1 MAIRHEATIRTHRP
15 PADVFDTLVAVET
28 WPTWLIASGITA
40 VERLDPGDLAAG
52 SRLRIQQFV
61 AGRRATIDAT
71 VEAIE
76 RPTHFSVTG
85 RDQDGAGTRIEA
97 RIGPDADPALTA
109 LGWQLEI
116 TLPFRLRI
124 FEGLAAPQV
133 RRAVDLDLE
142 ALRRRLESAPA
153 D

>member
-1 MAIRHEATIRTHRP
+1 MAIRHAATIRTRRP
-15 PADVFDTLVAVET
+15 AAEVFDTLVAVEA
-28 WPTWLIASGITA
+28 WPTWLIASGITS
-40 VERLDPGDLAAG
+40 VERLEPADLVPG
-52 SRLRIQQFV
+52 SRLRIQQNV

-71 VEAIE
+71 IDTIE
-76 RPTHFSVTG
+76 RPTRFVVSG
-85 RDQDGAGTRIEA
+85 RDQDGAATRIEA
-97 RIGPDADPALTA
+97 GVGPDADPTMTA
-109 LGWQLEI
+109 LAWQLEI

>member
-1 MAIRHEATIRTHRP
+1 MAIRHDATIRTHRSP
-15 PADVFDTLVAVET
+15 SEVFDTLVAVEA

-40 VERLDPGDLAAG
+40 VERLDPGDLAPG
-52 SRLRIQQFV
+52 SRLRIQQYV

-71 VEAIE
+71 VDAIE
-76 RPTHFSVTG
+76 RPTRFVISG
-85 RDQDGAGTRIEA
+85 RDQDGAATRIEA
-97 RIGPDADPALTA
+97 RIEPDTEPAMTV

>member
-1 MAIRHEATIRTHRP
+1 MAIRHEATIRTHRSP
-15 PADVFDTLVAVET
+15 SEVFDALIAVET

-40 VERLDPGDLAAG
+40 VERPDPGDLAPG

-61 AGRRATIDAT
+61 VGRRATIEAT
-71 VEAIE
+71 VDAID
-76 RPTHFSVTG
+76 RPTRLVISG
-85 RDQDGAGTRIEA
+85 RDQEGAATRIEA
-97 RIGPDADPALTA
+97 RVAPDTDPAMTA
-109 LGWQLEI
+109 LGWKLEI
-116 TLPFRLRI
+116 TLPFRLRL